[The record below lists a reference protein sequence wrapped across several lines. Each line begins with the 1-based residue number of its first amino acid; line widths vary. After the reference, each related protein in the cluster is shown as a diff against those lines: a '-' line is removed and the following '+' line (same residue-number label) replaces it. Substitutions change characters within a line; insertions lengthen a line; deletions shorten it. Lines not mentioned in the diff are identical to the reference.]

1 VFVERASEEQTPMPA
16 RPGFARLLPLM
27 MLTGLAASTVA
38 LLASARPVQAPQ
50 RQCRVTRC
58 PTAARSISDD
68 GGCSEVSGSRKW
80 S

>member
-1 VFVERASEEQTPMPA
+1 MQVRS
-16 RPGFARLLPLM
+16 GFARLLPLM
-27 MLTGLAASTVA
+27 ALTGLAAGSFA